1 MQSLQH
7 QALPNNI
14 DELIE
19 TVNVTFDNVSLEIMD
34 NTFLSPEQVMLEAM
48 KNDGFNNFEHT
59 QESYLQL

>member
-7 QALPNNI
+7 QASPNNI

>member
-7 QALPNNI
+7 QASPNNI
-14 DELIE
+14 DELIKTE
-19 TVNVTFDNVSLEIMD
+19 NVTFDNVSLEIMD

>member
-7 QALPNNI
+7 QASSNNI

-19 TVNVTFDNVSLEIMD
+19 TENVTFDNVSLEIMD

>member
-7 QALPNNI
+7 QASPNNI

-19 TVNVTFDNVSLEIMD
+19 TVNVTFDNVSFEIMD

>member
-7 QALPNNI
+7 QASPNNI

-19 TVNVTFDNVSLEIMD
+19 TENVTFDNVSLEIMD
-34 NTFLSPEQVMLEAM
+34 NIFLSPEQVMLEAM

>member
-7 QALPNNI
+7 QTSPNNI

-59 QESYLQL
+59 QGSYLQF